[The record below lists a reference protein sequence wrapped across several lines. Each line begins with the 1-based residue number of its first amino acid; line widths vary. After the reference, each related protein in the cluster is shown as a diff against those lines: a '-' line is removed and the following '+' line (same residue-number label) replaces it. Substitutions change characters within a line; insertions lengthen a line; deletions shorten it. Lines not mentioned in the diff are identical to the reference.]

1 MPFAVGIGEM
11 LLLLI
16 AIGIVV
22 GVPLVIYR
30 RLAPP
35 GSSRHDELEEAKRD
49 FEREIERMK
58 RHEQLPRG

>member
-1 MPFAVGIGEM
+1 MLFTFGLGEM

-22 GVPLVIYR
+22 GVPLIIYR
-30 RLAPP
+30 KLAPP
-35 GSSRHDELEEAKRD
+35 GSSRHDEFEEVRRD

-58 RHEQLPRG
+58 RREQLPRG

>member
-1 MPFAVGIGEM
+1 MFFTFGIGEM

-22 GVPLVIYR
+22 GVPLIIYR
-30 RLAPP
+30 RLSPP

-49 FEREIERMK
+49 FEREVERMK
-58 RHEQLPRG
+58 RREQLPRG